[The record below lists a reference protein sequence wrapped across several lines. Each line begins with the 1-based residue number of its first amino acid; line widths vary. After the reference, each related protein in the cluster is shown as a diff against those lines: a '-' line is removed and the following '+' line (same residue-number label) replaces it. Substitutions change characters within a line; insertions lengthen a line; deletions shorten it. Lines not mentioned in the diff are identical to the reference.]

1 MAVCSTTALRKYLTL
16 HSNIGQPLREGAIGT
31 TRGHAEGETSTA
43 SGPYCRS
50 LFKPTLTP
58 LCGTMVWAD
67 VWNEPASG
75 PIGASYLNR
84 ANKTGGRVMMVN
96 FKLKLRQYSK
106 PSSISLQCDPVLL
119 QVVYG
124 IQCLISEPLTECFRR
139 YSLFRCLDSFI
150 DIFMQAR

>member
-1 MAVCSTTALRKYLTL
+1 ML
-16 HSNIGQPLREGAIGT
+16 
-31 TRGHAEGETSTA
+31 A
-43 SGPYCRS
+43 SGPLQDPNS
-50 LFKPTLTP
+50 TLW
-58 LCGTMVWAD
+58 TMVWAD
-67 VWNEPASG
+67 VWNEPERR